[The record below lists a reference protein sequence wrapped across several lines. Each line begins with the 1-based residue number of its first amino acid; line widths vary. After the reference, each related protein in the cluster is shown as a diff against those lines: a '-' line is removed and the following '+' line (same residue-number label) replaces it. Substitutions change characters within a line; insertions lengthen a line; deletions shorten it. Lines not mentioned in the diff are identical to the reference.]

1 MQGHGTSCASEG
13 GAAAPSS
20 YLAFLLSFSPLL
32 ATLSART
39 NPFRTTVHSS
49 TFLYELGGNTPLHL
63 ACQEGDEDSMELI
76 LTAIGHLSPLSP
88 SPLSCPPAYPSA
100 ASIDGSPLTSLAAA
114 PNDAGLT
121 PLDLLVLASHVPDWR
136 HQQLLD
142 RYSALLVGSG
152 EEVEDKARFAG
163 PRRL

>member
-1 MQGHGTSCASEG
+1 MEPPVPPKAALRLHLPTS
-13 GAAAPSS
+13 PSS
-20 YLAFLLSFSPLL
+20 CPSLRCWPRCPRAPTRS
-32 ATLSART
+32 
-39 NPFRTTVHSS
+39 RTTVHSS

-76 LTAIGHLSPLSP
+76 LTAIGPLSPLSP
-88 SPLSCPPAYPSA
+88 SPLSCPPAYPPA
-100 ASIDGSPLTSLAAA
+100 ASIDGSPLTSLTAA